1 MSVSRA
7 ARGLGL
13 CGGLVAR
20 SLLGGA
26 EAARGGGRADQAL
39 LASRIASASQAST
52 SSRLEA
58 APCAGFER
66 PWRPPASI
74 AWPAGPSARLFASQ
88 SCKDS
93 TARIAAK
100 TGAAG
105 GSAATP
111 AQAAAPHRSKRP
123 RAVLGAGLQKWVA
136 RESAK
141 REREKQSRV
150 LRETQ
155 KAREGAPTPMDLRAD
170 HDGSPEWVRTGRV
183 MEPYSLSM
191 QDKFAVV
198 YLKGHQYKVTVG
210 DLMYVDQIPELDVN
224 DRVDL
229 TRVMLLG
236 SRHDT
241 IIGRPLVPGAKVT
254 AGASG
259 FAWPEHRH
267 A

>member
-1 MSVSRA
+1 M
-7 ARGLGL
+7 GL
-13 CGGLVAR
+13 R
-20 SLLGGA
+20 
-26 EAARGGGRADQAL
+26 
-39 LASRIASASQAST
+39 
-52 SSRLEA
+52 
-58 APCAGFER
+58 
-66 PWRPPASI
+66 
-74 AWPAGPSARLFASQ
+74 
-88 SCKDS
+88 K
-93 TARIAAK
+93 
-100 TGAAG
+100 GAA
-105 GSAATP
+105 AALHESLWP
-111 AQAAAPHRSKRP
+111 VWPFCSHRFYI
-123 RAVLGAGLQKWVA
+123 ACLQ
-136 RESAK
+136 
-141 REREKQSRV
+141 
-150 LRETQ
+150 
-155 KAREGAPTPMDLRAD
+155 AREGAPTPMDLRAD